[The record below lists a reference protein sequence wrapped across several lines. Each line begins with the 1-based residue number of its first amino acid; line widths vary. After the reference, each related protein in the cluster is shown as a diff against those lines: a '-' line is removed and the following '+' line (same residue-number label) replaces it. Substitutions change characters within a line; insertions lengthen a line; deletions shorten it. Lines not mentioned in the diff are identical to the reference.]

1 MKLEDKI
8 AKIVERADGMRKI
21 AEIIRVLENQLV
33 ESNTVLEAISDLLDG
48 KEVSDFMLS
57 FPIVRQIDDLIV
69 DSDEVNK
76 FGVEEK

>member
-21 AEIIRVLENQLV
+21 AETIRGLENEAVQA
-33 ESNTVLEAISDLLDG
+33 NAMLEAIEEILDG

-57 FPIVRQIDDLIV
+57 FGVIRRVADL
-69 DSDEVNK
+69 
-76 FGVEEK
+76 VECMEAE